1 MSGLVWDSDKLE
13 SSLDEFANAIYN
25 FREKKD
31 DLVTVERRIETQ
43 LIKLETCEY
52 IQTIFA
58 DILYEIQESIY
69 HLSPSRFYNLP
80 QWVAKLNEDV
90 GKKFAQRL
98 SVAILAWVVILLGK
112 EEAKVS
118 ALRSGV

>member
-1 MSGLVWDSDKLE
+1 MSGLVRDSDKLE
-13 SSLDEFANAIYN
+13 SSLNEFANAIYN

-69 HLSPSRFYNLP
+69 HLSRFYNLP